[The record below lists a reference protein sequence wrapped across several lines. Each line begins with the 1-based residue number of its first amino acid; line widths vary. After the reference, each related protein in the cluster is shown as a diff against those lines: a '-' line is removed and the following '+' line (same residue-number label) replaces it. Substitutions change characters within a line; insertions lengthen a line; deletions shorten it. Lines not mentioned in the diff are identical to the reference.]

1 MRAAPKPT
9 KPMSIA
15 HSTEL
20 HSLKRTIKNSNEI
33 VTDFV
38 KQSRERGQVALGEAL
53 LCGVQLLRARE
64 LVGPSGFDEW
74 VSKNF
79 KDLQV
84 ETAMTFLKLAKS
96 QARRDALSDR
106 RGQRE
111 AYAALGIV

>member
-15 HSTEL
+15 NSTEL
-20 HSLKRTIKNSNEI
+20 HRLKRTIKNSNEI

-38 KQSRERGQVALGEAL
+38 KQSRKSGQVALGEAL
-53 LCGVQLLRARE
+53 LCGVQLLRVRE

-79 KDLQV
+79 KDLQA
-84 ETAMTFLKLAKS
+84 ETAKTFMTLAKS
-96 QARRDALSDR
+96 QSHDDALSDR
-106 RGQRE
+106 RWLQQ
-111 AYAALGIV
+111 AYQALGIV